1 MAKKV
6 GYARVSTKC
15 QAKDGNSLESQ
26 ARALKDE
33 GCEIIFQEFYTGTK
47 MDRPEFTKCLDQ
59 LESGDTLVVTK
70 LDRFAR
76 TSTEGYTVV
85 KELLERGI
93 KVYIINMGLIED
105 TPMGR
110 MIFKMMAAFAE
121 FERDMIVERTQEGR
135 KVDMDNGVKMGRTR
149 KDGPQLNHALALYDA
164 GEMSLRQ
171 ICEVTGVSKATLCRR
186 IKERKALEVIA

>member
-59 LESGDTLVVTK
+59 L
-70 LDRFAR
+70 
-76 TSTEGYTVV
+76 
-85 KELLERGI
+85 
-93 KVYIINMGLIED
+93 
-105 TPMGR
+105 
-110 MIFKMMAAFAE
+110 
-121 FERDMIVERTQEGR
+121 
-135 KVDMDNGVKMGRTR
+135 
-149 KDGPQLNHALALYDA
+149 
-164 GEMSLRQ
+164 
-171 ICEVTGVSKATLCRR
+171 
-186 IKERKALEVIA
+186 